1 MLTVIHFSDDIIYE
15 PFSYRH
21 LGSLAYIGNSAVFDF
36 NGYSLAGELVV
47 PGEYYKNASADL
59 NNLWQVAWLPC
70 ICGDLSTGVR
80 ESA

>member
-1 MLTVIHFSDDIIYE
+1 MDVQDDMCVALPISFVWLEVLLMLTVIFCSDDIIYE

-47 PGEYYKNASADL
+47 TSKYY
-59 NNLWQVAWLPC
+59 
-70 ICGDLSTGVR
+70 
-80 ESA
+80 